1 MRALHGSLLLAFLVT
16 VAGQGCAPVIVAGGA
31 TAVVVAHDR
40 RTVGVQLDDE
50 NVETKAATA
59 MRADPELKEQT
70 HVNVTS
76 YNGTALLTGEA
87 PTAAL
92 RDRVLSLVRAIPGVR
107 RTVNEIRL
115 APPSESASRNRDTF
129 LTAKTKTRLLGTR
142 ELESSHIKVVTEG
155 ATVYLM
161 GLVNKAQGELA
172 TEAAREVDGVQRV
185 VKLFEYIE

>member
-1 MRALHGSLLLAFLVT
+1 MSTPRAWLVVAGLLAT
-16 VAGQGCAPVIVAGGA
+16 AGYGCAPVIVAGGA
-31 TAVVVAHDR
+31 TAVVVAQDR

-50 NVETKAATA
+50 NVENKAASA
-59 MRADPELKEQT
+59 LRADPELKAQV
-70 HVNVTS
+70 HVNVTC
-76 YNGTALLTGEA
+76 YNGAALLTGEA

-115 APPSESASRNRDTF
+115 EPPSENASRNRDTF

-142 ELESSHIKVVTEG
+142 ELASSHIKVVTEG
-155 ATVYLM
+155 GSVYLL
-161 GLVNKAQGELA
+161 GLVSKAQGELA
-172 TEAAREVDGVQRV
+172 TEAARDVDGVQRV